1 MSEGAGSWQAKIIP
15 KNNLHGIKAERRAVT
30 GFVRSADYL

>member
-1 MSEGAGSWQAKIIP
+1 MSEGHDPSKQKSFLVITS
-15 KNNLHGIKAERRAVT
+15 HGIKAERRAVT